1 MTRYADRAGSAG
13 GAARRNAAEDDGHQ
27 NRESRPLTAPAL
39 TESPLPPRPPT
50 TGAAAGTPWEDEGP
64 DDRARRRGR
73 TGPAVSDNQN
83 LLAEQRRAL
92 ILDEVRRR
100 GGVRVNELT
109 RKLSVSDMTVRRDL
123 DALSR
128 QGVIEKVHGGAVPV
142 VEASTHEPGFEAKSA
157 LELSAKEDIA
167 RAAAAMAVPGSA
179 IALSGGTTT
188 YALAHHLLEVPD
200 LTVVTNSTR
209 VAEVFHTGQRAGGAG
224 GQRPGAA
231 MVVLTGGVRTPSDSL
246 VGPVADQAIRSLHF
260 DVLFLGVHGIS
271 VEAGL
276 STPNLGEAETN
287 RQFVRSAR
295 RVVVVADHTKWGT
308 VGLSSF
314 ATLDQVDALVTDS
327 GLSAEAREEIAEYL
341 PGLVVAGESAVP
353 GEPVRGESVRGES
366 VAVGE
371 SADRSV
377 SQDG

>member
-1 MTRYADRAGSAG
+1 M
-13 GAARRNAAEDDGHQ
+13 
-27 NRESRPLTAPAL
+27 
-39 TESPLPPRPPT
+39 
-50 TGAAAGTPWEDEGP
+50 
-64 DDRARRRGR
+64 
-73 TGPAVSDNQN
+73 SDHQN

-92 ILDEVRRR
+92 ILDEVRRH

-109 RKLSVSDMTVRRDL
+109 RKLKVSDMTVRRDL
-123 DALSR
+123 DALAR

-142 VEASTHEPGFEAKSA
+142 VDGSTHEPGFEAKSA

-167 RAAAAMAVPGSA
+167 RAAAAMAVPGTA

-188 YALAHHLLEVPD
+188 YALARHLLDVPD
-200 LTVVTNSTR
+200 LTVVTNSVR
-209 VAEVFHTGQRAGGAG
+209 VAEVFYAAQPAGGAG

-231 MVVLTGGVRTPSDSL
+231 TVVLTGGVRTPSDSL

-276 STPNLGEAETN
+276 STPNLAEAETN
-287 RQFVRSAR
+287 RRFVHSAR

-314 ATLDQVDALVTDS
+314 ATLGQIDTLVTDG
-327 GLSAEAREEIAEYL
+327 GLPARAREEINEQL
-341 PGLVVAGESAVP
+341 PGLIVAGDEEDV
-353 GEPVRGESVRGES
+353 
-366 VAVGE
+366 
-371 SADRSV
+371 
-377 SQDG
+377 

>member
-1 MTRYADRAGSAG
+1 M
-13 GAARRNAAEDDGHQ
+13 
-27 NRESRPLTAPAL
+27 
-39 TESPLPPRPPT
+39 
-50 TGAAAGTPWEDEGP
+50 
-64 DDRARRRGR
+64 
-73 TGPAVSDNQN
+73 SDNQS

-109 RKLSVSDMTVRRDL
+109 RRLNVSDMTVRRDL

-128 QGVIEKVHGGAVPV
+128 QGVVEKVHGGAVPV

-157 LELSAKEDIA
+157 LELTAKEDIA
-167 RAAAAMAVPGSA
+167 RAAAALVQPGSA

-188 YALAHHLLEVPD
+188 FALARHLLDVPE

-209 VAEVFHTGQRAGGAG
+209 VADVFHTAQLQMGGAG
-224 GQRPGAA
+224 AVRPGAA

-287 RQFVRSAR
+287 RHFMRSAR
-295 RVVVVADHTKWGT
+295 RVVVVADHTKWGK

-314 ATLDQVDALVTDS
+314 AGLDQVDTLVTDA
-327 GLSAEAREEIAEYL
+327 GLPDEAREEITEHL
-341 PGLVVAGESAVP
+341 PGLVVAGP
-353 GEPVRGESVRGES
+353 G
-366 VAVGE
+366 
-371 SADRSV
+371 ADADAGRS
-377 SQDG
+377 